1 MTRLR
6 TGLRQW
12 KTASPFILPGLIL
25 VILFSVYP
33 ILQNA
38 RMSLTDFNVLTQQSQ
53 GFVGL
58 AHYARAVADPVVA
71 TATVNT
77 IVYALVCIPI
87 EMVLGLFVAAL
98 LHSGV
103 RGNLVYR
110 ALCYLPVI
118 TSWVIVS
125 LIFRYLFSSG
135 QGGLVNYLLGT
146 VGFITEP
153 VAWLSHRWTAFV
165 AIWSLEIW
173 KSVGWVMVIYLA
185 GLQGVPKALYEAARI
200 DGGGWVARL
209 RYITV
214 PLLHPVTIY
223 ILVNRVIGAFS
234 AFISIYMITDGGPMN
249 RTEVLLSYMYK
260 AGFQYF
266 EFSYASTLS
275 MIMAALILIFSGSH
289 RLLMKG
295 ER

>member
-12 KTASPFILPGLIL
+12 KTALPFILPGLIL

-33 ILQNA
+33 IFQNA
-38 RMSLTDFNVLTQQSQ
+38 RMSITNFNVLTQKSQ
-53 GFVGL
+53 GFVGFTN
-58 AHYARAVADPVVA
+58 YVRAASDPVVV

-87 EMVLGLFVAAL
+87 EMLLGLFIAAL

-135 QGGLVNYLLGT
+135 QGGLVNYLLG
-146 VGFITEP
+146 GLGLISAP

-173 KSVGWVMVIYLA
+173 KSIGWVMVIYLA

-200 DGGGWVARL
+200 DGSGWFNRL
-209 RYITV
+209 RFITV
-214 PLLHPVTIY
+214 PLLRPVTVY

-275 MIMAALILIFSGSH
+275 MIMAVLILMFSGTH
-289 RLLMKG
+289 RLLIK
-295 ER
+295 EEK